1 MALGSGFW
9 GNNYWPD
16 DFWDED
22 YWPNIPSVSSTTIY
36 SFADF
41 IAQNRRFDFKGQD
54 RILNFKT
61 QNNRVFNF
69 KAIEGL

>member
-16 DFWDED
+16 DFWQDN
-22 YWPNIPSVSSTTIY
+22 YWPDAPSESSTVIY

-41 IAQNRRFDFKGQD
+41 QPLSRTFDFKLKSKIFD
-54 RILNFKT
+54 
-61 QNNRVFNF
+61 F
-69 KAIEGL
+69 KARDF